1 MAHETE
7 DGAARAE
14 HSADPRQDNL
24 KPQGEGKPPRPA
36 TEPDG
41 AQDSTRNSETATD
54 PATGEPN
61 PKRSG

>member
-1 MAHETE
+1 MARPAQPAPE
-7 DGAARAE
+7 ANV
-14 HSADPRQDNL
+14 HSGDPRQDNM

-41 AQDSTRNSETATD
+41 AQHSTRNPHTATD

-61 PKRSG
+61 RER